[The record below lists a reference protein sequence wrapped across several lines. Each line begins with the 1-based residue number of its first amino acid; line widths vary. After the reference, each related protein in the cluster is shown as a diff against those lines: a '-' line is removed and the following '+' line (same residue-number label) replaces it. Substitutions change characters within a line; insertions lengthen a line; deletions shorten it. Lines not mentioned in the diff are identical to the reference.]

1 MEISC
6 HPYAHVVKRDAGE
19 RHACQGL
26 MKCGKANTTD
36 RTVLRMQG
44 GFLMPT
50 ESEGKVMIEKIAE
63 MIKECNSIVFFGGA
77 GVSTES
83 GVKDYRS
90 QDGLYNTVKEY
101 GVPPEEILSHD
112 FFFQDTETFYD
123 FYRKYFIIEVE
134 PNNAHKALAKL
145 EIMGKL
151 KAVITQNIDGL
162 HQRAGSK
169 NVIELHGTA
178 GKFTCASCG
187 KKGDTGKVLSEIKDK
202 NVPRCECGGIMKPKV
217 VLYGENLYDGV
228 AESAVHYIE
237 NADML
242 IVGGTSLAVYPAA
255 SFVRYFRGKHIV
267 MINKSETEYDGSA
280 DLVIRE
286 NIGEVF
292 RQVMDKIEG

>member
-1 MEISC
+1 
-6 HPYAHVVKRDAGE
+6 
-19 RHACQGL
+19 
-26 MKCGKANTTD
+26 
-36 RTVLRMQG
+36 
-44 GFLMPT
+44 
-50 ESEGKVMIEKIAE
+50 MIEKIAE

-145 EIMGKL
+145 ENMGKL

-228 AESAVHYIE
+228 AESAIHYIE

-255 SFVRYFRGKHIV
+255 SFVRYFRGKYIV
-267 MINKSETEYDGSA
+267 MINKSETKYDNNA

-292 RQVMDKIEG
+292 KQVMDKIEG